1 MTEAAERGND
11 PEPAALARRLL
22 RGAASGALATV
33 ARDAGSR
40 PHASLVLV
48 AIDHD
53 ATPVLLISDLAEH
66 SRNIAADDRV
76 ARLVGVDAEGCDIR
90 LGPRLLRL
98 DFERPIADPRDAR
111 DRLAALAGEARA
123 AADRD
128 RARTLPFGIPLQSI
142 GFPGLA
148 SMIEM
153 G

>member
-33 ARDAGSR
+33 ARDAGGR

-66 SRNIAADDRV
+66 SRNIADDDRV

-90 LGPRLLRL
+90 FGPRLLRL
-98 DFERPIADPRDAR
+98 DFERPIADPGDAR

-128 RARTLPFGIPLQSI
+128 RARAPPFGIPLQSI

>member
-1 MTEAAERGND
+1 MTEATERGND

-33 ARDAGSR
+33 ARDAGGR

-66 SRNIAADDRV
+66 SRNIADDDRV
-76 ARLVGVDAEGCDIR
+76 ALLVDVDAEGCDIR

-123 AADRD
+123 AVDRD
-128 RARTLPFGIPLQSI
+128 RARAPPFGIPLQSI